1 MVQAALQI
9 SRHCF
14 HADTPNIRIL
24 CQPPFFVVC
33 LGAIP
38 GGGPSSA
45 QRVVPGITTR
55 PPLCSQEHGY
65 PGALGSSWGAQS
77 RELEAEK
84 DSSCVSPSSIPV
96 SLSSQDRALG
106 SPLPPLFVHSHGR
119 GIS

>member
-1 MVQAALQI
+1 MEVSPMVQAAPQI

-33 LGAIP
+33 LVPAVLKGWCQVSQP
-38 GGGPSSA
+38 G
-45 QRVVPGITTR
+45 
-55 PPLCSQEHGY
+55 PLCA
-65 PGALGSSWGAQS
+65 PRNMGAQGPLALVGAH
-77 RELEAEK
+77 RAELEAEK

-106 SPLPPLFVHSHGR
+106 SPHPPIFVHSHGR